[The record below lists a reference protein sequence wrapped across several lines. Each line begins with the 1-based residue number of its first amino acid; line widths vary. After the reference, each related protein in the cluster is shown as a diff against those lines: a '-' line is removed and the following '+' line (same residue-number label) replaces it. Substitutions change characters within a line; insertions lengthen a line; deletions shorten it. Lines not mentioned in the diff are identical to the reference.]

1 LYVSFV
7 NSLGLAGWQSRKTL
21 TAGPAGGLHGRL
33 RRGGERGSGRV
44 CGGVWG
50 RRFPTIVKMWRAAW
64 QQVIPFFAFPPE
76 VRRVIDTTNAFES
89 IHARVR
95 KVIKTRGQV
104 IRSLHFRGP

>member
-1 LYVSFV
+1 
-7 NSLGLAGWQSRKTL
+7 
-21 TAGPAGGLHGRL
+21 
-33 RRGGERGSGRV
+33 
-44 CGGVWG
+44 
-50 RRFPTIVKMWRAAW
+50 MWRAAW